1 MTSNELDEK
10 INDLIENDDTE
21 NFYSLI
27 SEIIEENREYASD
40 LDQNLNEAFN
50 IISDN
55 INESNHDKKIS
66 FLCLFFEILISE
78 NIDFSNYLQKTFEI
92 IKSNGVYSDEN
103 IKRIINICSNA
114 TIKKKDLFNN
124 LTQFSKDKIEYL
136 YIIFSLVGF
145 KQIIVDNLSD
155 NWELIIDL
163 LDNPEIKSNSNS
175 IKNLLKCLE
184 LLINLSEG
192 KFRPYASSALYQALD
207 YLTETDIE
215 LQKRSLMIIYSLTKF
230 CDEQLKPLS
239 DNIID
244 FLKVLQNGNNIEINN
259 LCNTMLKHF
268 TGKKDEEENANNE
281 DSNGNINETEN
292 NMNENESENDNYN
305 NSNENGNK
313 ITTEKEN
320 IDKIGDKNNQNE
332 KHDDNNENNYYN
344 INEDNENENDNG
356 NDYDH
361 EKNLQNNYVPEEKQ
375 EKEEE
380 ESPDQK
386 DYKNEQN
393 EYRNENEENESR
405 NIYRNDYKNEDDNE
419 ENAEY
424 NKNER
429 NNEQENE
436 EENRYNYKNI
446 IRKEEGQSNIA
457 NNTNLSN
464 QRSNKRDFE
473 ESEKDYDNKEI
484 NRNNN
489 FNNNNNKN
497 FSNNEDNLNN
507 IDINAIIK
515 KIKDLS
521 DKQIIILDSIEQYKR
536 DTKRIINQ
544 KKVKIQAL
552 EAKIEE
558 LKEKIRIEKN
568 KKRNKPGQTNYQ
580 MRRKKNNNNRN
591 DYNDEY
597 DQYNDY
603 RY

>member
-78 NIDFSNYLQKTFEI
+78 NIDFSNYLQKTFQI
-92 IKSNGVYSDEN
+92 IKNNGVYSDEN

-145 KQIIVDNLSD
+145 KEIIVDNLSD

-268 TGKKDEEENANNE
+268 TGKKDEEENMNNE
-281 DSNGNINETEN
+281 DSNGNENENEN
-292 NMNENESENDNYN
+292 NINESENDNYN
-305 NSNENGNK
+305 NENGNK
-313 ITTEKEN
+313 NNTEKEN
-320 IDKIGDKNNQNE
+320 IEEISDKNNQNE

-361 EKNLQNNYVPEEKQ
+361 EKNLQNNYVSEEKQ
-375 EKEEE
+375 EKEEGPPE
-380 ESPDQK
+380 QK

-393 EYRNENEENESR
+393 EYRNENEENEIR
-405 NIYRNDYKNEDDNE
+405 NLYKNDYKNEDENE
-419 ENAEY
+419 EHIED
-424 NKNER
+424 NKIDN

-436 EENRYNYKNI
+436 IESRYNYKNI
-446 IRKEEGQSNIA
+446 IRKEDYQNNNAI
-457 NNTNLSN
+457 NTNSSN
-464 QRSNKRDFE
+464 QRSNKRDLE
-473 ESEKDYDNKEI
+473 ESEKDYNYKEI

-489 FNNNNNKN
+489 FNNQN

-507 IDINAIIK
+507 IDINSIIK
-515 KIKDLS
+515 RIKDLS

-568 KKRNKPGQTNYQ
+568 KKRNRPGQTNYQ

-597 DQYNDY
+597 DPYNNDDY

>member
-55 INESNHDKKIS
+55 INESNHDKKVS

-78 NIDFSNYLQKTFEI
+78 NIDFSNYLQKTFQI

-145 KQIIVDNLSD
+145 KEIIVDNLSD

-215 LQKRSLMIIYSLTKF
+215 LQKRSLMIIYSLTKY

-268 TGKKDEEENANNE
+268 TGKKDEEENMNNE
-281 DSNGNINETEN
+281 DSNGNENENEN
-292 NMNENESENDNYN
+292 NMNESENDNYN
-305 NSNENGNK
+305 NENGNK
-313 ITTEKEN
+313 NNTEKEN
-320 IDKIGDKNNQNE
+320 IEEISDKNNQNE

-344 INEDNENENDNG
+344 INEDNENENDNDNG

-375 EKEEE
+375 EKEEGPPE
-380 ESPDQK
+380 QK

-419 ENAEY
+419 DNVEDNKIENT
-424 NKNER
+424 
-429 NNEQENE
+429 NEQENE
-436 EENRYNYKNI
+436 DESRYNYKNI
-446 IRKEEGQSNIA
+446 IRKEDGQSNIV
-457 NNTNLSN
+457 NNTTSSN
-464 QRSNKRDFE
+464 QRSNKRDLE
-473 ESEKDYDNKEI
+473 ESEKDYNYKEI

-489 FNNNNNKN
+489 FNNINNKN
-497 FSNNEDNLNN
+497 FNNNEDNLNN

-568 KKRNKPGQTNYQ
+568 KKRNRPGQTNYQ

-597 DQYNDY
+597 DPYNNDDY

>member
-55 INESNHDKKIS
+55 INESNHDKKVS

-78 NIDFSNYLQKTFEI
+78 NIDFSNYLQKTFQI

-145 KQIIVDNLSD
+145 KEIIVDNLSD

-215 LQKRSLMIIYSLTKF
+215 LQKRSLMIIYSLTKY

-268 TGKKDEEENANNE
+268 TGKKDEEENMNNE
-281 DSNGNINETEN
+281 DSNGNENENEN
-292 NMNENESENDNYN
+292 NINESENDNYN
-305 NSNENGNK
+305 NENGNK
-313 ITTEKEN
+313 NNTEKEN
-320 IDKIGDKNNQNE
+320 IEEISDKNNQNE

-344 INEDNENENDNG
+344 INEDNENENDNDNG

-375 EKEEE
+375 EKEEGPPE
-380 ESPDQK
+380 QK

-419 ENAEY
+419 DNVEDNKIENT
-424 NKNER
+424 
-429 NNEQENE
+429 NEQENE
-436 EENRYNYKNI
+436 DESRYNYKNI
-446 IRKEEGQSNIA
+446 IRKEDGQSNIV
-457 NNTNLSN
+457 NNTTSSN
-464 QRSNKRDFE
+464 QRSNKRDLE
-473 ESEKDYDNKEI
+473 ESEKDYNYKEI

-489 FNNNNNKN
+489 FNNVNNKN
-497 FSNNEDNLNN
+497 FNNNEDNLNN

-568 KKRNKPGQTNYQ
+568 KKRNRPGQTNYQ

-597 DQYNDY
+597 DPYNNDDY

>member
-55 INESNHDKKIS
+55 INESNHDKKVS

-78 NIDFSNYLQKTFEI
+78 NIDFSNYLQKTFQI

-145 KQIIVDNLSD
+145 KEIIVDNLSD

-215 LQKRSLMIIYSLTKF
+215 LQKRSLMIIYSLTKY

-268 TGKKDEEENANNE
+268 TGKKDEEENMNNE
-281 DSNGNINETEN
+281 DSNGNENENEN
-292 NMNENESENDNYN
+292 NINESENDNYN
-305 NSNENGNK
+305 NENGNK
-313 ITTEKEN
+313 NNTEKEN
-320 IDKIGDKNNQNE
+320 IEEISDKNNQNE

-344 INEDNENENDNG
+344 INEDNENDNDNG

-375 EKEEE
+375 EKEEGPPE
-380 ESPDQK
+380 QK

-419 ENAEY
+419 DNVEDNKIENT
-424 NKNER
+424 
-429 NNEQENE
+429 NEQENE
-436 EENRYNYKNI
+436 DESRYNYKNI
-446 IRKEEGQSNIA
+446 IRKEDGQSNIV
-457 NNTNLSN
+457 NNTTSSN
-464 QRSNKRDFE
+464 QRSNKRDLE
-473 ESEKDYDNKEI
+473 ESEKDYNYKEI

-489 FNNNNNKN
+489 FNNVNNKN
-497 FSNNEDNLNN
+497 FNNNEDNLNN

-568 KKRNKPGQTNYQ
+568 KKRNRPGQTNYQ

-597 DQYNDY
+597 DPYNNDDY

>member
-55 INESNHDKKIS
+55 INESNHDKKVS

-78 NIDFSNYLQKTFEI
+78 NIDFSNYLQKTFQI

-145 KQIIVDNLSD
+145 KEIIVDNLSD

-215 LQKRSLMIIYSLTKF
+215 LQKRSLMIIYSLTKY

-268 TGKKDEEENANNE
+268 TGKKDEEENMNNE
-281 DSNGNINETEN
+281 DSNGNENENEN
-292 NMNENESENDNYN
+292 NMNESENDNYN
-305 NSNENGNK
+305 NENGNK
-313 ITTEKEN
+313 NNTEKEN
-320 IDKIGDKNNQNE
+320 IEEISDKNNQNE

-375 EKEEE
+375 EKEEGPPE
-380 ESPDQK
+380 QK

-419 ENAEY
+419 DNVEDNKIENT
-424 NKNER
+424 
-429 NNEQENE
+429 NEQENE
-436 EENRYNYKNI
+436 DESRYNYKNI
-446 IRKEEGQSNIA
+446 IRKEDGQSNIV
-457 NNTNLSN
+457 NNTTSSN
-464 QRSNKRDFE
+464 QRSNKRDLE
-473 ESEKDYDNKEI
+473 ESEKDYNYKEI

-489 FNNNNNKN
+489 FNNINNKN
-497 FSNNEDNLNN
+497 FNNNEDNLNN

-568 KKRNKPGQTNYQ
+568 KKRNRPGQTNYQ

-597 DQYNDY
+597 DPYNNDDY

>member
-92 IKSNGVYSDEN
+92 IKSSGVYSDEN

-313 ITTEKEN
+313 ITTGKEN
-320 IDKIGDKNNQNE
+320 IDKIDDKNNQNE

-446 IRKEEGQSNIA
+446 IRKEEGQSSIV
-457 NNTNLSN
+457 NNTNSIN

-473 ESEKDYDNKEI
+473 ESEKDYNNKEI

-489 FNNNNNKN
+489 FNNNNKN

>member
-55 INESNHDKKIS
+55 INESNHDKKVS

-78 NIDFSNYLQKTFEI
+78 NIDFSNYLQKTFQI

-145 KQIIVDNLSD
+145 KEIIVDNLSD

-215 LQKRSLMIIYSLTKF
+215 LQKRSLMIIYSLTKY

-268 TGKKDEEENANNE
+268 TGKKDEEENMNNE
-281 DSNGNINETEN
+281 DSNGNENENEN
-292 NMNENESENDNYN
+292 NMNESENDNYN
-305 NSNENGNK
+305 NENGNK
-313 ITTEKEN
+313 NNTEKEN
-320 IDKIGDKNNQNE
+320 IEEISDKNNQNE

-344 INEDNENENDNG
+344 INEDNENENDNDNG

-375 EKEEE
+375 EKEEGPPE
-380 ESPDQK
+380 QK

-405 NIYRNDYKNEDDNE
+405 NIYRNDFKNEDDNE
-419 ENAEY
+419 DNVEDNKKENT
-424 NKNER
+424 
-429 NNEQENE
+429 NEQENE
-436 EENRYNYKNI
+436 DESRYNYKNI
-446 IRKEEGQSNIA
+446 IRKEDGQSNIV
-457 NNTNLSN
+457 NNTTSSN
-464 QRSNKRDFE
+464 QRSNKRDLE
-473 ESEKDYDNKEI
+473 ESEKDYNYKEI

-489 FNNNNNKN
+489 FNNINNKN
-497 FSNNEDNLNN
+497 FNNNEDNLNN

-568 KKRNKPGQTNYQ
+568 KKRNRPGQTNYQ

-597 DQYNDY
+597 DPYNNDDY

>member
-55 INESNHDKKIS
+55 INESNHDKKVS

-78 NIDFSNYLQKTFEI
+78 NIDFSNYLQKTFQI

-145 KQIIVDNLSD
+145 KEIIVDNLSD

-215 LQKRSLMIIYSLTKF
+215 LQKRSLMIIYSLTKY

-268 TGKKDEEENANNE
+268 TGKKDEEENMNNE
-281 DSNGNINETEN
+281 DSNGNENENEN
-292 NMNENESENDNYN
+292 NMNESENDNYN
-305 NSNENGNK
+305 NENGNK
-313 ITTEKEN
+313 NNTEKEN
-320 IDKIGDKNNQNE
+320 IEEISDKNIQNE

-344 INEDNENENDNG
+344 INEDNENDNDNG

-375 EKEEE
+375 EKEEGPPE
-380 ESPDQK
+380 QK

-419 ENAEY
+419 DNVEDNKIENT
-424 NKNER
+424 
-429 NNEQENE
+429 NEQENE
-436 EENRYNYKNI
+436 DESRYNYKNI
-446 IRKEEGQSNIA
+446 IRKEDGQSNIV
-457 NNTNLSN
+457 NNTTSSN
-464 QRSNKRDFE
+464 QRSNKRDLE
-473 ESEKDYDNKEI
+473 ESEKDYNYKEI

-489 FNNNNNKN
+489 FNNINNKN
-497 FSNNEDNLNN
+497 FNNNEDNLNN

-568 KKRNKPGQTNYQ
+568 KKRNRPGQTNYQ

-597 DQYNDY
+597 DPYNNDDY

>member
-55 INESNHDKKIS
+55 INESNHDKKVS

-145 KQIIVDNLSD
+145 KEIIVDNLSD

-215 LQKRSLMIIYSLTKF
+215 LQKRSLMIIYSLTKY

-268 TGKKDEEENANNE
+268 TGKKDEEENVNNE
-281 DSNGNINETEN
+281 DSNGNENENEN
-292 NMNENESENDNYN
+292 NINESENDNYN
-305 NSNENGNK
+305 NENGNK
-313 ITTEKEN
+313 NNTEKEN
-320 IDKIGDKNNQNE
+320 IEEISDKNIQNE

-344 INEDNENENDNG
+344 INEDNENENDNDNG

-375 EKEEE
+375 EKEEGPPE
-380 ESPDQK
+380 QK

-419 ENAEY
+419 DNVEDNKIENT
-424 NKNER
+424 
-429 NNEQENE
+429 NEQENE
-436 EENRYNYKNI
+436 DESRYNYKNI
-446 IRKEEGQSNIA
+446 IRKEDGQSNIV
-457 NNTNLSN
+457 NNTTSSN
-464 QRSNKRDFE
+464 QRSNKRDLE
-473 ESEKDYDNKEI
+473 ESEKDYNYKEI

-489 FNNNNNKN
+489 FNNVNNKN
-497 FSNNEDNLNN
+497 FNNNEDNLNN

-568 KKRNKPGQTNYQ
+568 KKRNRPGQTNYQ

-597 DQYNDY
+597 DPYNNDDY

>member
-55 INESNHDKKIS
+55 INESNHDKKVS

-78 NIDFSNYLQKTFEI
+78 NIDFSNYLQKTFQI

-145 KQIIVDNLSD
+145 KEIIVDNLSD

-215 LQKRSLMIIYSLTKF
+215 LQKRSLMIIYSLTKY

-268 TGKKDEEENANNE
+268 TGKKDEEENMNNE
-281 DSNGNINETEN
+281 DSNGNENENEN
-292 NMNENESENDNYN
+292 NMNESENDNYN
-305 NSNENGNK
+305 NENGNK
-313 ITTEKEN
+313 NNTEKEN
-320 IDKIGDKNNQNE
+320 IEEISDKNNQNE

-375 EKEEE
+375 EKEEGPPE
-380 ESPDQK
+380 QK

-419 ENAEY
+419 DNIEDNKIENT
-424 NKNER
+424 
-429 NNEQENE
+429 NEQENE
-436 EENRYNYKNI
+436 DESRYNYKNI
-446 IRKEEGQSNIA
+446 IRKEDGQSNIV
-457 NNTNLSN
+457 NNTTSSN
-464 QRSNKRDFE
+464 QRSNKRDLE
-473 ESEKDYDNKEI
+473 ESEKDYNYKEI

-489 FNNNNNKN
+489 FNNVNNKN
-497 FSNNEDNLNN
+497 FNNNEDNLNN

-568 KKRNKPGQTNYQ
+568 KKRNRPGQTNYQ

-597 DQYNDY
+597 DQYNDNDY

>member
-78 NIDFSNYLQKTFEI
+78 NIDFSNYLQKTFQI
-92 IKSNGVYSDEN
+92 IKNNGVYSDEN

-145 KQIIVDNLSD
+145 KEIIVDNLSD

-281 DSNGNINETEN
+281 DSNGNINENEN
-292 NMNENESENDNYN
+292 NMNESENDNYN
-305 NSNENGNK
+305 NENGNK
-313 ITTEKEN
+313 NNNEKEN
-320 IDKIGDKNNQNE
+320 IEEIEDKNNQNE

-344 INEDNENENDNG
+344 INEENENDNG
-356 NDYDH
+356 NDYEH

-380 ESPDQK
+380 PPEQK
-386 DYKNEQN
+386 NYKNEKN
-393 EYRNENEENESR
+393 DYRNETEENENR

-419 ENAEY
+419 DNAED
-424 NKNER
+424 NKIEN

-436 EENRYNYKNI
+436 DENRYNYKNI
-446 IRKEEGQSNIA
+446 IRKEDGQNSFV
-457 NNTNLSN
+457 NNNNASN
-464 QRSNKRDFE
+464 QRSSKRDLE
-473 ESEKDYDNKEI
+473 ETEKDYNYKEI
-484 NRNNN
+484 NKNNN
-489 FNNNNNKN
+489 FNNTNNKVFN
-497 FSNNEDNLNN
+497 NNEDNLNN

-580 MRRKKNNNNRN
+580 MRRKNNNNRN

-597 DQYNDY
+597 DPYNDNDY

>member
-55 INESNHDKKIS
+55 INESNHDKKVS

-78 NIDFSNYLQKTFEI
+78 NIDFSNYLQKTFQI

-145 KQIIVDNLSD
+145 KEIIVDNLSD

-215 LQKRSLMIIYSLTKF
+215 LQKRSLMIIYSLTKY

-268 TGKKDEEENANNE
+268 TGKKDEEENMNNE
-281 DSNGNINETEN
+281 DSNGNENENEN
-292 NMNENESENDNYN
+292 NINESENDNYN
-305 NSNENGNK
+305 NENGNK
-313 ITTEKEN
+313 NNTEKEN
-320 IDKIGDKNNQNE
+320 IEEISDKNIQNE

-344 INEDNENENDNG
+344 INEDNENDNDNG

-375 EKEEE
+375 EKEEGPPE
-380 ESPDQK
+380 QK

-419 ENAEY
+419 DNVEDNKIENT
-424 NKNER
+424 
-429 NNEQENE
+429 NEQENE
-436 EENRYNYKNI
+436 DESRYNYKNI
-446 IRKEEGQSNIA
+446 IRKEDGQSNIV
-457 NNTNLSN
+457 NNTTSSN
-464 QRSNKRDFE
+464 QRSNKRDLE
-473 ESEKDYDNKEI
+473 ESEKDYNYKEI

-489 FNNNNNKN
+489 FNNINNKN
-497 FSNNEDNLNN
+497 FNNNEDNLNN

-536 DTKRIINQ
+536 DTKRIINE

-568 KKRNKPGQTNYQ
+568 KKRNRPGQTNYQ

-597 DQYNDY
+597 DPYNNDDY

>member
-55 INESNHDKKIS
+55 INESNHDKKVS

-145 KQIIVDNLSD
+145 KEIIVDNLSD

-215 LQKRSLMIIYSLTKF
+215 LQKRSLMIIYSLTKY

-268 TGKKDEEENANNE
+268 TGKKDEEENVNNE
-281 DSNGNINETEN
+281 DSNGNENENEN
-292 NMNENESENDNYN
+292 NMNESENDNYN
-305 NSNENGNK
+305 NENGNK
-313 ITTEKEN
+313 NNTEKEN
-320 IDKIGDKNNQNE
+320 IEEISDKNNQNE

-344 INEDNENENDNG
+344 INEDNENENDNDNG

-375 EKEEE
+375 EKEEGPPE
-380 ESPDQK
+380 QK

-419 ENAEY
+419 DNVEDNKIENT
-424 NKNER
+424 
-429 NNEQENE
+429 NEQENE
-436 EENRYNYKNI
+436 DESRYNYKNI
-446 IRKEEGQSNIA
+446 IRKEDGQSNIV
-457 NNTNLSN
+457 NNTTSSN
-464 QRSNKRDFE
+464 QRSNKRDLE
-473 ESEKDYDNKEI
+473 ESEKDYNYKEI

-489 FNNNNNKN
+489 FNNVNNKN
-497 FSNNEDNLNN
+497 FNNNEDNLNN

-568 KKRNKPGQTNYQ
+568 KKRNRPGQTNYQ

-597 DQYNDY
+597 DPYNNDDY

>member
-78 NIDFSNYLQKTFEI
+78 NIDFSNYLQKTFQI
-92 IKSNGVYSDEN
+92 IKNNGVYSDEN

-145 KQIIVDNLSD
+145 KEIIVDNLSD

-281 DSNGNINETEN
+281 DSNGNINENEN

-313 ITTEKEN
+313 NNNEKEN
-320 IDKIGDKNNQNE
+320 FVDKNNQNE
-332 KHDDNNENNYYN
+332 KHDDNNENYYYN
-344 INEDNENENDNG
+344 INEDNENDNG

-361 EKNLQNNYVPEEKQ
+361 EKNLKNNYVPEEKQ
-375 EKEEE
+375 DKEEE
-380 ESPDQK
+380 PPEQK
-386 DYKNEQN
+386 DYKNEEN
-393 EYRNENEENESR
+393 DYRNENEENENR

-419 ENAEY
+419 DNAED
-424 NKNER
+424 NKMENNNER
-429 NNEQENE
+429 ENE
-436 EENRYNYKNI
+436 DENRYNNKNI
-446 IRKEEGQSNIA
+446 IRKEDGERNIV
-457 NNTNLSN
+457 NNTKSRN
-464 QRSNKRDFE
+464 QRS
-473 ESEKDYDNKEI
+473 
-484 NRNNN
+484 
-489 FNNNNNKN
+489 
-497 FSNNEDNLNN
+497 
-507 IDINAIIK
+507 
-515 KIKDLS
+515 
-521 DKQIIILDSIEQYKR
+521 DK
-536 DTKRIINQ
+536 
-544 KKVKIQAL
+544 
-552 EAKIEE
+552 
-558 LKEKIRIEKN
+558 
-568 KKRNKPGQTNYQ
+568 
-580 MRRKKNNNNRN
+580 
-591 DYNDEY
+591 
-597 DQYNDY
+597 
-603 RY
+603 

>member
-55 INESNHDKKIS
+55 INESNHDKKVS

-78 NIDFSNYLQKTFEI
+78 NIDFSNYLQKTFQI

-145 KQIIVDNLSD
+145 KEIIVDNLSD

-215 LQKRSLMIIYSLTKF
+215 LQKRSLMIIYSLTKY

-268 TGKKDEEENANNE
+268 TGKKDEEENMNNE
-281 DSNGNINETEN
+281 DSNGNENENEN
-292 NMNENESENDNYN
+292 NINESENDNYN
-305 NSNENGNK
+305 NENGNK
-313 ITTEKEN
+313 NNTEKEN
-320 IDKIGDKNNQNE
+320 IEEISDKNIQNE

-344 INEDNENENDNG
+344 INEDNENENDNDNG

-375 EKEEE
+375 EKEEGPPE
-380 ESPDQK
+380 QK

-419 ENAEY
+419 DNVEDNKIENT
-424 NKNER
+424 
-429 NNEQENE
+429 NEQENE
-436 EENRYNYKNI
+436 DESRYNYKNI
-446 IRKEEGQSNIA
+446 IRKEDGQSNIV
-457 NNTNLSN
+457 NNTTSSN
-464 QRSNKRDFE
+464 QRSNKRDLE
-473 ESEKDYDNKEI
+473 ESEKDYNYKEI

-489 FNNNNNKN
+489 FNNVNNKN
-497 FSNNEDNLNN
+497 FNNNEDNLNN

-568 KKRNKPGQTNYQ
+568 KKRNRPGQTNYQ

-597 DQYNDY
+597 DPYNNDDY

>member
-55 INESNHDKKIS
+55 INESNHDKKVS

-78 NIDFSNYLQKTFEI
+78 NIDFSNYLQKTFQI

-145 KQIIVDNLSD
+145 KEIIVDNLSD

-215 LQKRSLMIIYSLTKF
+215 LQKRSLMIIYSLTKY

-268 TGKKDEEENANNE
+268 TGKKDEEENMNNE
-281 DSNGNINETEN
+281 DSNGNENENEN
-292 NMNENESENDNYN
+292 NMNESENDNYN
-305 NSNENGNK
+305 NENGNK
-313 ITTEKEN
+313 NNTEKEN
-320 IDKIGDKNNQNE
+320 IEEISDKNNQNE

-344 INEDNENENDNG
+344 INEDNENDNDNG

-375 EKEEE
+375 EKEEGPPE
-380 ESPDQK
+380 QK

-405 NIYRNDYKNEDDNE
+405 NIYRNDFKNEDDNE
-419 ENAEY
+419 DNVEDNKKENT
-424 NKNER
+424 
-429 NNEQENE
+429 NEQENE
-436 EENRYNYKNI
+436 DESRYNYKNI
-446 IRKEEGQSNIA
+446 IRKEDGQSNIV
-457 NNTNLSN
+457 NNTTSSN
-464 QRSNKRDFE
+464 QRSNKRDLE
-473 ESEKDYDNKEI
+473 ESEKDYNYKEI

-489 FNNNNNKN
+489 FNNINNKN
-497 FSNNEDNLNN
+497 FNNNEDNLNN

-568 KKRNKPGQTNYQ
+568 KKRNRPGQTNYQ

-597 DQYNDY
+597 DPYNNDDY

>member
-55 INESNHDKKIS
+55 INESNHDKKVS

-78 NIDFSNYLQKTFEI
+78 NIDFSNYLQKTFQI

-145 KQIIVDNLSD
+145 KEIIVDNLSD

-215 LQKRSLMIIYSLTKF
+215 LQKRSLMIIYSLTKY

-268 TGKKDEEENANNE
+268 TGKKDEEENMNNE
-281 DSNGNINETEN
+281 DSNGNENENEN
-292 NMNENESENDNYN
+292 NINESENDNYN
-305 NSNENGNK
+305 NENGNK
-313 ITTEKEN
+313 NNTEKEN
-320 IDKIGDKNNQNE
+320 IEEISDKNIQNE

-344 INEDNENENDNG
+344 INEDNENDNDNG

-375 EKEEE
+375 EKEEGPPE
-380 ESPDQK
+380 QK

-419 ENAEY
+419 DNVEDNKIENT
-424 NKNER
+424 
-429 NNEQENE
+429 NEQENE
-436 EENRYNYKNI
+436 DESRYNYKNI
-446 IRKEEGQSNIA
+446 IRKEDGQSNIV
-457 NNTNLSN
+457 NNTTSSN
-464 QRSNKRDFE
+464 QRSNKRDLE
-473 ESEKDYDNKEI
+473 ESEKDYNYKEI

-489 FNNNNNKN
+489 FNNINNKN
-497 FSNNEDNLNN
+497 FNNNEDNLNN

-568 KKRNKPGQTNYQ
+568 KKRNRPGQTNYQ

-597 DQYNDY
+597 DPYNNDDY

>member
-1 MTSNELDEK
+1 MSSNELDEK

-78 NIDFSNYLQKTFEI
+78 NIDFSNYLQKTFQI
-92 IKSNGVYSDEN
+92 IKNNGVYSDEN

-145 KQIIVDNLSD
+145 KEIIVDNLSD

-268 TGKKDEEENANNE
+268 TGKKDEEENTNNE
-281 DSNGNINETEN
+281 DSNGNINENEN
-292 NMNENESENDNYN
+292 NMNESENDNYN
-305 NSNENGNK
+305 NENGNK
-313 ITTEKEN
+313 NNNEKEN
-320 IDKIGDKNNQNE
+320 IEEIVDKSNQNE

-344 INEDNENENDNG
+344 INEDNENDNG
-356 NDYDH
+356 NDYER
-361 EKNLQNNYVPEEKQ
+361 EKNLQKNYVPEEKQ

-380 ESPDQK
+380 PPEQK
-386 DYKNEQN
+386 NYKNEQN
-393 EYRNENEENESR
+393 DYRNETEENENR

-419 ENAEY
+419 DNAED
-424 NKNER
+424 NKIEN

-436 EENRYNYKNI
+436 DENRYNYKNI
-446 IRKEEGQSNIA
+446 IRKEDGQSGFV
-457 NNTNLSN
+457 NNTNASN
-464 QRSNKRDFE
+464 QRSSKRDLE
-473 ESEKDYDNKEI
+473 ETEKDYNYKEI

-489 FNNNNNKN
+489 FNSTNNKV
-497 FSNNEDNLNN
+497 FSNNEDNMNN

-597 DQYNDY
+597 DPYNDNDY

>member
-380 ESPDQK
+380 ESPGQK

-424 NKNER
+424 NKNEK

-446 IRKEEGQSNIA
+446 IRKEEGQSSIV

-497 FSNNEDNLNN
+497 FNNNEDNLNN

>member
-40 LDQNLNEAFN
+40 LDQNLNEVFN

-55 INESNHDKKIS
+55 INESNHDKKVS

-78 NIDFSNYLQKTFEI
+78 NIDFSNYLQKTFQI

-145 KQIIVDNLSD
+145 KEIIVDNLSD

-215 LQKRSLMIIYSLTKF
+215 LQKRSLMIIYSLTKY

-268 TGKKDEEENANNE
+268 TGKKDEEENMNNE
-281 DSNGNINETEN
+281 DSNGNENENEN
-292 NMNENESENDNYN
+292 NMNESENDNYN
-305 NSNENGNK
+305 NENGNK
-313 ITTEKEN
+313 NNTEKEN
-320 IDKIGDKNNQNE
+320 IEEISDKNNQNE

-344 INEDNENENDNG
+344 INEDNENDNDNG

-375 EKEEE
+375 EKEEGPPE
-380 ESPDQK
+380 QK

-419 ENAEY
+419 DNAED
-424 NKNER
+424 NKIENT
-429 NNEQENE
+429 NEQENE
-436 EENRYNYKNI
+436 DESRYNYKNI
-446 IRKEEGQSNIA
+446 IRKEDGQSNIV
-457 NNTNLSN
+457 NNTTSSN
-464 QRSNKRDFE
+464 QRSNKRDLE
-473 ESEKDYDNKEI
+473 ESEKDYNYKEI

-489 FNNNNNKN
+489 FNNINNKN
-497 FSNNEDNLNN
+497 FNNNEDNFNN

-568 KKRNKPGQTNYQ
+568 KKRNRPGQTNYQ

-597 DQYNDY
+597 DPYNSDDY

>member
-40 LDQNLNEAFN
+40 LDQNLNEVFN

-55 INESNHDKKIS
+55 INESNHDKKVS

-78 NIDFSNYLQKTFEI
+78 NIDFSNYLQKTFQI

-145 KQIIVDNLSD
+145 KEIIVDNLSD

-215 LQKRSLMIIYSLTKF
+215 LQKRSLMIIYSLTKY

-268 TGKKDEEENANNE
+268 TGKKDEEENMNNE
-281 DSNGNINETEN
+281 DSNGNENENEN
-292 NMNENESENDNYN
+292 NINESENDNYN
-305 NSNENGNK
+305 NENGNK
-313 ITTEKEN
+313 NNTEKEN
-320 IDKIGDKNNQNE
+320 IEEISDKNNQNE

-344 INEDNENENDNG
+344 INEDNENDNDNG

-375 EKEEE
+375 EKEEGPPE
-380 ESPDQK
+380 QK

-393 EYRNENEENESR
+393 EYRNENEENES

-419 ENAEY
+419 DNAED
-424 NKNER
+424 NKIENT
-429 NNEQENE
+429 NEQENE
-436 EENRYNYKNI
+436 DESRYNYKNI
-446 IRKEEGQSNIA
+446 IRKEDGQSNIV
-457 NNTNLSN
+457 NNTTSSN
-464 QRSNKRDFE
+464 QRSNKRDLE
-473 ESEKDYDNKEI
+473 ESEKDYNYKEI

-489 FNNNNNKN
+489 FNNVNNKN
-497 FSNNEDNLNN
+497 FNNNEDNLNN

-568 KKRNKPGQTNYQ
+568 KKRNRPGQTNYQ

-597 DQYNDY
+597 DPYNNDDY

>member
-55 INESNHDKKIS
+55 INESNHDKKVS

-78 NIDFSNYLQKTFEI
+78 NIDFSNYLQKTFQI

-145 KQIIVDNLSD
+145 KEIIVDNLSD

-215 LQKRSLMIIYSLTKF
+215 LQKRSLMIIYSLTKY

-268 TGKKDEEENANNE
+268 TGKKDEEENMNNE
-281 DSNGNINETEN
+281 DSNGNENENEN
-292 NMNENESENDNYN
+292 NMNESENDNYN
-305 NSNENGNK
+305 NENGNK
-313 ITTEKEN
+313 NNTEKEN
-320 IDKIGDKNNQNE
+320 IEEISDKNNQNE

-344 INEDNENENDNG
+344 INEW
-356 NDYDH
+356 
-361 EKNLQNNYVPEEKQ
+361 
-375 EKEEE
+375 
-380 ESPDQK
+380 
-386 DYKNEQN
+386 
-393 EYRNENEENESR
+393 
-405 NIYRNDYKNEDDNE
+405 
-419 ENAEY
+419 
-424 NKNER
+424 
-429 NNEQENE
+429 
-436 EENRYNYKNI
+436 
-446 IRKEEGQSNIA
+446 
-457 NNTNLSN
+457 
-464 QRSNKRDFE
+464 
-473 ESEKDYDNKEI
+473 
-484 NRNNN
+484 
-489 FNNNNNKN
+489 
-497 FSNNEDNLNN
+497 
-507 IDINAIIK
+507 
-515 KIKDLS
+515 
-521 DKQIIILDSIEQYKR
+521 
-536 DTKRIINQ
+536 
-544 KKVKIQAL
+544 
-552 EAKIEE
+552 
-558 LKEKIRIEKN
+558 
-568 KKRNKPGQTNYQ
+568 
-580 MRRKKNNNNRN
+580 
-591 DYNDEY
+591 
-597 DQYNDY
+597 
-603 RY
+603 

>member
-55 INESNHDKKIS
+55 INESNHDKKVS

-78 NIDFSNYLQKTFEI
+78 NIDFSNYLQKTFQI

-145 KQIIVDNLSD
+145 KEIIVDNLSD

-215 LQKRSLMIIYSLTKF
+215 LQKRSLMIIYSLTKY

-268 TGKKDEEENANNE
+268 TGKKDEEENVNNE
-281 DSNGNINETEN
+281 DSNGNENENEN
-292 NMNENESENDNYN
+292 NMNESENDNYN
-305 NSNENGNK
+305 NENGNK
-313 ITTEKEN
+313 NNTEKEN
-320 IDKIGDKNNQNE
+320 IEEISDKNNQNE

-344 INEDNENENDNG
+344 INEDNENENDNDNG

-375 EKEEE
+375 EKEEGPPE
-380 ESPDQK
+380 QK

-419 ENAEY
+419 DNVEDNKIENT
-424 NKNER
+424 
-429 NNEQENE
+429 NEQENE
-436 EENRYNYKNI
+436 DESRYNYKNI
-446 IRKEEGQSNIA
+446 IRKEDGQSNIV
-457 NNTNLSN
+457 NNTTSSN
-464 QRSNKRDFE
+464 QRSNKRDLE
-473 ESEKDYDNKEI
+473 ESEKDYNYKEI

-489 FNNNNNKN
+489 FNNVNNKN
-497 FSNNEDNLNN
+497 FNNNEDNLNN

-568 KKRNKPGQTNYQ
+568 KKRNRPGQTNYQ

-597 DQYNDY
+597 DPYNNDDY

>member
-446 IRKEEGQSNIA
+446 IRKEEGQSSIV
-457 NNTNLSN
+457 NNTNSIN

-473 ESEKDYDNKEI
+473 ESEKDYNNKEI

-489 FNNNNNKN
+489 FNNNNKN

>member
-78 NIDFSNYLQKTFEI
+78 NIDFSNYLQKTFQI
-92 IKSNGVYSDEN
+92 IKNNGVYSDEN

-145 KQIIVDNLSD
+145 KEIIVDNLSD

-244 FLKVLQNGNNIEINN
+244 FLKVLQNGNNIDINN

-281 DSNGNINETEN
+281 DSNGNINENEN
-292 NMNENESENDNYN
+292 NMNESENDNYN
-305 NSNENGNK
+305 NENGNK
-313 ITTEKEN
+313 NNNEKEN
-320 IDKIGDKNNQNE
+320 IEEIEDKNNQNE

-344 INEDNENENDNG
+344 INEENENDNG
-356 NDYDH
+356 NDYEH

-380 ESPDQK
+380 PPEQK
-386 DYKNEQN
+386 NYKNEQN
-393 EYRNENEENESR
+393 DYRNETEENENR

-419 ENAEY
+419 DNAED
-424 NKNER
+424 NKIEN

-436 EENRYNYKNI
+436 DENRYNYKNI
-446 IRKEEGQSNIA
+446 IRKEDGQNSFV
-457 NNTNLSN
+457 NNTNASN
-464 QRSNKRDFE
+464 QRSSKRDLE
-473 ESEKDYDNKEI
+473 ETEKDYNYKEI

-489 FNNNNNKN
+489 FNNTNNKVFN
-497 FSNNEDNLNN
+497 NNEDNLNN

-580 MRRKKNNNNRN
+580 MRRKKK
-591 DYNDEY
+591 
-597 DQYNDY
+597 
-603 RY
+603 

>member
-40 LDQNLNEAFN
+40 LDQNLNDAFN

-78 NIDFSNYLQKTFEI
+78 NIDFSNYLQKTFQI
-92 IKSNGVYSDEN
+92 IKNSGVYSDEN

-145 KQIIVDNLSD
+145 KEIIVDNLSD

-215 LQKRSLMIIYSLTKF
+215 LQKRSLMIIYSLTKY

-268 TGKKDEEENANNE
+268 TGKKDEEENMNNE

-313 ITTEKEN
+313 MNNEKEN
-320 IDKIGDKNNQNE
+320 IEEMTDKNNQNE
-332 KHDDNNENNYYN
+332 IHDDNNENNYYN
-344 INEDNENENDNG
+344 INEDNENDNG
-356 NDYDH
+356 NDYDN
-361 EKNLQNNYVPEEKQ
+361 EKNMQNNYVPEEKQ

-380 ESPDQK
+380 PPEQK

-393 EYRNENEENESR
+393 DYRNENEENDNR
-405 NIYRNDYKNEDDNE
+405 NIYRNNYKNDDDNID
-419 ENAEY
+419 NAED
-424 NKNER
+424 NKIES
-429 NNEQENE
+429 NNENENE
-436 EENRYNYKNI
+436 EESRYNYKNI
-446 IRKEEGQSNIA
+446 IRKEDGQNNNFNNNI
-457 NNTNLSN
+457 NSSN
-464 QRSNKRDFE
+464 QRSNKKDLE
-473 ESEKDYDNKEI
+473 ESEKDYSNKEI

-489 FNNNNNKN
+489 FNNTNNKN
-497 FSNNEDNLNN
+497 FNNNEDNFNN

>member
-92 IKSNGVYSDEN
+92 IKSSGVYSDEN

-446 IRKEEGQSNIA
+446 IRKEEGQSSIV
-457 NNTNLSN
+457 NNTNSIN

-473 ESEKDYDNKEI
+473 ESEKDYNNKEI

-497 FSNNEDNLNN
+497 FNNNEDNLNN

>member
-10 INDLIENDDTE
+10 INDLIESDDTE
-21 NFYSLI
+21 YFYSLI

-40 LDQNLNEAFN
+40 LDQNLNEVFN

-78 NIDFSNYLQKTFEI
+78 NIDFSNYLQKTFQI
-92 IKSNGVYSDEN
+92 IKNNGVYSDEN

-145 KQIIVDNLSD
+145 KEIIVDNLSD

-268 TGKKDEEENANNE
+268 TGKKDEEENMNNE
-281 DSNGNINETEN
+281 DSNGNINENEN

-313 ITTEKEN
+313 INNEKEN
-320 IDKIGDKNNQNE
+320 IDEKDNQNE
-332 KHDDNNENNYYN
+332 KNDDNLNNYYN

-380 ESPDQK
+380 PPEQK

-393 EYRNENEENESR
+393 EYRNENEENEIR
-405 NIYRNDYKNEDDNE
+405 NLYRNDYKNEDDNE
-419 ENAEY
+419 DNIEDNKIEN
-424 NKNER
+424 

-436 EENRYNYKNI
+436 DESRYNYKNI
-446 IRKEEGQSNIA
+446 IRKEEGQSNNV
-457 NNTNLSN
+457 NNTNSSN
-464 QRSNKRDFE
+464 QRSNKRDLE
-473 ESEKDYDNKEI
+473 ESEKDYNYKDI
-484 NRNNN
+484 NRNSN
-489 FNNNNNKN
+489 FNNKN

-597 DQYNDY
+597 DQYNDNDY